1 MLHHRAAMTSSA
13 LLGALLG
20 LSHGWA
26 LGWLTAQAALTLQL
40 ALLFRPGTTAG
51 AAAWRAGV
59 FGLGL
64 GLGGYAG
71 FFIEPPA
78 GYAALLVPA
87 GAALLLVH
95 GLLAASAAWLSH
107 RLTASTTLRALLAW
121 PALWCGQELLMAQGP
136 LALPWLRLG
145 QLQAPSGPWAGAL
158 PLGGTLLAGLL
169 MWASAFLLWQAIAT
183 AQARRRSL
191 AATAALFA
199 ITQALGR
206 ADWTTTSGDVDAVL
220 LQPGA
225 GRSTEQLMTSL
236 DEAAHSAHSQLL
248 VSPQLMLAKTASALP
263 ADYLLGLQRELDRRD
278 SDLLLGIYIA
288 QGAGQLHNGVLSMGS
303 SGPQRYLKRQL
314 FPFGEFLP
322 AQGALRTLL
331 EGGRPRQDTAR
342 GPAVAEPMW
351 LGGHR
356 VSLNICFELAFPG
369 LWREEAAVSELLV
382 NLSADT
388 VHPSPLFQRQV
399 LQMAA
404 ARALEFQKPLLHSTD
419 MGGAFALDHAGR
431 VVAQLPRHASASL
444 PVKLQP
450 RSGLTPYARLGD
462 APALALAA
470 AALLVAALLGAPRE
484 RMAHR
489 LRPVL
494 NAQRGQV
501 LMATVAL
508 LLISAGLLYYMVNTG
523 QAVTEKMRVTN
534 AADAAA
540 YSAGVVEARAL
551 NHDAYLNRAM
561 LANEVAIAQMVSV
574 GSWVRY
580 FANAVDE
587 VPATAGELV
596 TMLQPSWE
604 GLQVTVIFAATKV
617 VLEYYTGQTA
627 NYYADYVLDYGIGP
641 IITVHDAVIIAMEAA
656 QAAVH
661 LNLTAGLRQK
671 QIADDVAQAMDPSLR
686 TQVVLAS
693 HGFDNFTKSYA
704 DDERGRFAD
713 VTLRSRDLFSRERN
727 WTIDA
732 PFDIPFVRKDGS
744 LKKRGG
750 TDLVGFDEW
759 RGMDTLELHG
769 KEFGCGKFGLSW
781 CDDIRKP
788 VGWSAV
794 QIKPTSGGGSGR
806 GYHGNAYGDNG
817 TTANKSEDEMEEPGL
832 YSFHGLPAVRE
843 LRDFSS
849 GAELTTG
856 ITIFVTKNHAAL
868 MTSGG
873 MAKAKPSGDLAL
885 FDDKPAGAKMAAL
898 ARAEIFFDR
907 ISPRADGKT
916 EIASLY
922 NPYWRVRLVAPKAA
936 DRAWAAAQ
944 QGGLGLPP

>member
-1 MLHHRAAMTSSA
+1 MLRNRAALTGSA

-51 AAAWRAGV
+51 AAAWRAGA
-59 FGLGL
+59 FGAAM

-71 FFIEPPA
+71 FFSEPPS
-78 GYAALLVPA
+78 GYAGLLVPA
-87 GAALLLVH
+87 GAVLLLIH
-95 GLLAASAAWLSH
+95 GLLAAACAWLSH
-107 RLTASTTLRALLAW
+107 QLTASTALRGLLAW

-169 MWASAFLLWQAIAT
+169 MWASAFLLWQALAYAPT
-183 AQARRRSL
+183 RRRSL
-191 AATAALFA
+191 AAVAALFA
-199 ITQALGR
+199 VTQASSHV
-206 ADWTTTSGDVDAVL
+206 DWTKTSGDVDAVL

-225 GRSTEQLMTSL
+225 GRSTEELMTRL
-236 DEAAHSAHSQLL
+236 DEAARSARSQLL

-263 ADYLLGLQRELDRRD
+263 ADYLPGLQRELDRRD

-288 QGAGQLHNGVLSMGS
+288 QGAGQLHNGVLSIGS

-322 AQGALRTLL
+322 AQGTLRKLL
-331 EGGRPRQDTAR
+331 EGDRPRQDTAR

-356 VSLNICFELAFPG
+356 VSLSICFELAFPG

-470 AALLVAALLGAPRE
+470 AALLMAALLGAPRE
-484 RMAHR
+484 RIAHR

-494 NAQRGQV
+494 HAQRGQV

-551 NHDAYLNRAM
+551 NHNAYLNRAM
-561 LANEVAIAQMVSV
+561 VANEIAIAQMVSL
-574 GSWVRY
+574 GSWTRY

-587 VPATAGELV
+587 VPASATEMGV
-596 TMLQPSWE
+596 MLFPSLE
-604 GLQVTVIFAATKV
+604 AARIVAIFGATKF
-617 VLEYYTGQTA
+617 VLEYFTGTSA
-627 NYYADYVLDYGIGP
+627 NEYADYVLQYGIGP
-641 IITVHDAVIIAMEAA
+641 FITAHDAVVHLMAAA
-656 QAAVH
+656 QGLVQANLAA
-661 LNLTAGLRQK
+661 GIRQG
-671 QIADDVAQAMDPSLR
+671 QIADDVAKAMDPTLKAEVSLA
-686 TQVVLAS
+686 T
-693 HGFDNFTKSYA
+693 HGFDTFTKSYA

-713 VTLRSRDLFSRERN
+713 VTMRSRDQFSRERN
-727 WTIDA
+727 WTVDSPDTFWKKNGA
-732 PFDIPFVRKDGS
+732 
-744 LKKRGG
+744 LKKRAG
-750 TDLVGFDEW
+750 TELIGYDEW
-759 RGMDTLELHG
+759 RAMDTLELHG
-769 KEFGCGKFGLSW
+769 QRFGCGKFGLSW
-781 CDDIRKP
+781 CDDIQRP
-788 VGWSAV
+788 VGWAAV
-794 QIKPTSGGGSGR
+794 QVKASSGGGSGT
-806 GYHGNAYGDNG
+806 GYHGNAYGENG
-817 TTANKSEDEMEEPGL
+817 RTANKAEDEMEEPGL
-832 YSFHGLPAVRE
+832 TVFRGLPSARE

-849 GAELTTG
+849 GADLTTG
-856 ITIFVTKNHAAL
+856 ITILVTKNHAAM

-873 MAKAKPSGDLAL
+873 MAQAKPAGDLAL

-898 ARAEIFFDR
+898 ARAQVFFDR
-907 ISPRADGKT
+907 IAPRADGKT
-916 EIASLY
+916 EIGSLY
-922 NPYWRVRLVAPKAA
+922 NPYWRVRLVAPMLA
-936 DRAWAAAQ
+936 DRAWAATK
-944 QGGLGLPP
+944 QGGMALP